1 VTKNSME
8 QTNDQ
13 WLWFV
18 DSELVEALARHD
30 TLDSKS
36 EKRPVQ
42 SAALVKALALNME
55 GKTEQ
60 ALREVRAALE
70 KGETL
75 PELDWAEAHLEFQ
88 LGQYQEALRG
98 YEKVLG
104 THPTHKAAS
113 YNAALCLEKLDRFEE
128 AAKVFRKA
136 FELDRN
142 LHEANLGM
150 GVCQLHLKQPEA
162 ALAAFDICLT
172 AKPGYDKA
180 LYGKAIALQALGK
193 TDEAMQLYT
202 KLLPA
207 NGANADLLA
216 NMIGLAL
223 KQGDDAKV
231 RDYCDKLLR
240 VKPGAR
246 PAFEGLV
253 AAAIARGDFKTAAQQ
268 GAQLVKIAPDS
279 FEAWFNLGI
288 AYQKTNRL
296 EQAGQAYSEA
306 IKIRPDSGLPYANLG
321 ATLQERGDVPAA
333 RKAYERALQLEPGHT
348 GALWNLANVF
358 ERLGNNEEAEKA
370 MEKLL
375 ENEPEREDAWF
386 RLGYYRLLRGDYA
399 GSIEPF
405 RTCVSKRSDWLDA
418 LINLGLAQWRTGQLE
433 AAKVT
438 LVQAVA
444 RHPKSTDALRT
455 LAAVIIDMG
464 DYILALDIEKQL
476 GELGQTMPELSYN
489 IGILLQRSNLHEEA
503 ARSYRRATEEKPA
516 FAEALLNLGHAL
528 KALGQD
534 QEARTCWRKAVEAKP
549 ELATQYF

>member
-1 VTKNSME
+1 
-8 QTNDQ
+8 
-13 WLWFV
+13 
-18 DSELVEALARHD
+18 
-30 TLDSKS
+30 
-36 EKRPVQ
+36 
-42 SAALVKALALNME
+42 
-55 GKTEQ
+55 
-60 ALREVRAALE
+60 
-70 KGETL
+70 
-75 PELDWAEAHLEFQ
+75 
-88 LGQYQEALRG
+88 
-98 YEKVLG
+98 
-104 THPTHKAAS
+104 
-113 YNAALCLEKLDRFEE
+113 
-128 AAKVFRKA
+128 
-136 FELDRN
+136 
-142 LHEANLGM
+142 
-150 GVCQLHLKQPEA
+150 
-162 ALAAFDICLT
+162 
-172 AKPGYDKA
+172 
-180 LYGKAIALQALGK
+180 
-193 TDEAMQLYT
+193 
-202 KLLPA
+202 
-207 NGANADLLA
+207 
-216 NMIGLAL
+216 
-223 KQGDDAKV
+223 
-231 RDYCDKLLR
+231 
-240 VKPGAR
+240 
-246 PAFEGLV
+246 LV

-333 RKAYERALQLEPGHT
+333 RKAYERALQLAPGHT

-433 AAKVT
+433 AAKAT

-464 DYILALDIEKQL
+464 DYILALDIDKQL

-503 ARSYRRATEEKPA
+503 ARSYRRATDEKPA